1 MLLSR
6 VCCCQALS
14 RNSTWRD
21 LVRRDF
27 APDDRQMKG
36 YAAELDVVV
45 EAGSTTGASAGAG
58 AGVAPAAASPS
69 AASVP
74 GVVQQ
79 LGPSPLALPAPLSLP
94 SAAYRARRESEWK
107 RLYESL

>member
-27 APDDRQMKG
+27 AADDRQMKV
-36 YAAELDVVV
+36 YAAELDAVA
-45 EAGSTTGASAGAG
+45 EAGSTAGASACAG
-58 AGVAPAAASPS
+58 AAAAAASPS

-107 RLYESL
+107 RVYASL

>member
-36 YAAELDVVV
+36 YAAKLDAVA
-45 EAGSTTGASAGAG
+45 EAGSTAGASAGAG
-58 AGVAPAAASPS
+58 AAAAVVSPS

-79 LGPSPLALPAPLSLP
+79 LGPSPLALPAPLSLH
-94 SAAYRARRESEWK
+94 STAYRARRESEWK
-107 RLYESL
+107 RVYASL